1 MNKKRISENISN
13 YIRDDIKYTC
23 DTKFTIY
30 LICELLTFGEIS
42 KIYGNLQ
49 SNLKKKIIMDNYN
62 NKDVPKISYMLMVD

>member
-13 YIRDDIKYTC
+13 YIIDDIKYTC

-30 LICELLTFGEIS
+30 LIYELLTFGEIS